1 MVYGRNTRPFSDGV
15 VGKYSSGKWYT
26 YILPCKEKVAKE
38 TRIRIADNKRRN
50 VRDLE
55 DLCSR
60 FNGYAFEEYC
70 AALFCAEGY
79 DAQMTYKSG
88 DGSAD
93 IILKTPTED
102 RVIAECKCYKK
113 KRGKTIFFAR
123 VRSSRRSSCAREM
136 LQWRSSAFVPHGG
149 RLFENL
155 RQRLTLRFW

>member
-15 VGKYSSGKWYT
+15 VGRYSSGKWYT

-93 IILKTPTED
+93 IILKTPTEE

-113 KRGKTIFFAR
+113 KRGKTFFLR
-123 VRSSRRSSCAREM
+123 VLGLLVDLRVLEKCCSGALLHSCRMAVVY
-136 LQWRSSAFVPHGG
+136 SKI
-149 RLFENL
+149 
-155 RQRLTLRFW
+155 